1 MRFKKYLLRQEKR
14 TVTERMKKA
23 FERKQAR
30 EAESLPL
37 FGDQIREI
45 QHSWEEEKRLRDLH
59 DGKVTDRMRQN
70 HAAVWRKARA
80 AYFALDADTRAKC
93 RAAWNAW
100 VGPSD
105 PLYLIYVVNQFNGVG
120 AAREANMA
128 ADRQAMNSRIMARLR
143 AQPELL

>member
-1 MRFKKYLLRQEKR
+1 MKFKKYLLRQEKR

-30 EAESLPL
+30 EADSLPL

-45 QHSWEEEKRLRDLH
+45 QHSWEEEKRLRELH

-70 HAAVWRKARA
+70 HAAFWRKART
-80 AYFALDADTRAKC
+80 AYFALEAEPRAKC

-120 AAREANMA
+120 AEREAKMA
-128 ADRQAMNSRIMARLR
+128 ADRQDMNNRIMARLR